1 MRRLALHL
9 ALALALTTGATA
21 LAAGNRKVQ
30 EFTETEMTDEER
42 AEAQNR
48 GRHRVTSWHEDQE
61 LPKERPFPW
70 MAFGLC
76 VGLLAIATPF
86 AWGAY
91 KRTSQELKDADA
103 FGTQPATPRRT
114 RTKD

>member
-1 MRRLALHL
+1 MRRLALYL
-9 ALALALTTGATA
+9 ALALALLTGATA

-30 EFTETEMTDEER
+30 DFQETEMTDEER
-42 AEAQNR
+42 AAAQNR
-48 GRHRVTSWHEDQE
+48 GRHRVTSWQEDVE

-70 MAFGLC
+70 MAAGLM
-76 VGLLAIATPF
+76 VGLLALAAPF

-103 FGTQPATPRRT
+103 FGAQPAAPRRT